1 MFLTRTLYHVQN
13 SGTITSQN
21 CEWIVNNKQK
31 NKEKK
36 KTTKSAA
43 ANFLLACVGHRDWC
57 TPSHRPIS
65 MDIQCGCWY
74 CSFVPPLSLPLSLVS
89 LSLSLSLTLSVF
101 LSLLLCWIEVTFFL
115 SLWLLNFLLFI
126 HLYSLFACP
135 RFSVTRKNCQMSIKV
150 ALKWFH

>member
-36 KTTKSAA
+36 KTTKLAA

-65 MDIQCGCWY
+65 MDSQCGCWY
-74 CSFVPPLSLPLSLVS
+74 CSFVPPLSLPLSLVI
-89 LSLSLSLTLSVF
+89 LSLSLSLAMLNWSNFLFVAVAIKLSFVYP
-101 LSLLLCWIEVTFFL
+101 SLLPFCLPKVQCDQKKLPNVYKSCPKMI
-115 SLWLLNFLLFI
+115 SLEK
-126 HLYSLFACP
+126 S
-135 RFSVTRKNCQMSIKV
+135 
-150 ALKWFH
+150 